1 MVKICLSKNL
11 AVEKSLSEKNQEI
24 LEVKIRQDEL
34 ERMAK
39 KTEQV
44 LVKQSVSKG
53 MERDELKGSIS
64 KLG

>member
-1 MVKICLSKNL
+1 
-11 AVEKSLSEKNQEI
+11 
-24 LEVKIRQDEL
+24 VKIRQDEV